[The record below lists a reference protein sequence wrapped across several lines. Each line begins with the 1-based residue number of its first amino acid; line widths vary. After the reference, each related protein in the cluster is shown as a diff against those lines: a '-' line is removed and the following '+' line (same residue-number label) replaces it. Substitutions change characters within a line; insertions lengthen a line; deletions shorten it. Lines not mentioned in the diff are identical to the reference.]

1 MRYSLAAALLL
12 IPCVVPA
19 QTATRPDTSA
29 LQRLLEAE
37 DHRGTG
43 REGIRPI
50 LDGMAGGDTLLRRV
64 AARAAGR
71 LQRPELGARL
81 IPFLRDPVP
90 AVRREAANAIA
101 QSVVHLP
108 RTTAGTTGTGLTV
121 RSASDALAAALS
133 SEQHPAVVGALA
145 ASIGRLPHADSS
157 AARGAESAIAARMAS
172 APSREMMQGLYRLAQ
187 ARRTTGALTASTVA
201 AVRRAAVA
209 STDATVRRI
218 ALSTLSL
225 TGGLDSATV
234 AATLTDRDEQVRR
247 LAVEGVMTLP
257 AAQRT
262 AAVRRAAADPSHVVR
277 LGAVVA
283 TRLGARPTDCALLH
297 TLADDPMPIVAL
309 TALDALGTPC
319 ADQAAAIA
327 VLERHLTTP
336 RTTGPVAHRWHHA
349 ARALKAL
356 ARVDSARA
364 RPHLARFV
372 TGREWGERIA
382 AATVATTLGDV
393 ATLRVLATD
402 RDHNVQEAAIEGLVR
417 HAKHDADPVYVAA
430 LASPGYQVVL
440 AAATALRGTT
450 NGNALD
456 AAFESLRRITAEQ
469 RETSRDPRIAL
480 LQRIGELGSVEH
492 SPRLLGYAAD
502 FDSSVAVAATGILS
516 RWHGRPLTAQSKPLP
531 IRPEPL
537 AALLRQGE
545 ARLIVTMAESSG
557 GGRFVIRLFA
567 DDAPATTARLL
578 RLAREGYYNGKILQR
593 VEPNFVAQGGGGDA
607 SEYVGDGPFMRD
619 ELALRSHFRGSI
631 GISTRGRDTGD
642 AQWYVDLADNPRLD
656 HEYTIAG
663 EIISG
668 LEAADRI
675 LPGDVIA
682 SVEVDELGAPMGG
695 VSPREGEDPR
705 VREAVMTMP
714 SGAAEVE
721 QTSHGTAPAARMVAS
736 FDGLGVGF
744 TGPQGTATVRN
755 PSDNSLAVGP
765 DHIVQI
771 VNTRMAIF
779 TKAGTRY
786 PESGHVLY
794 GPVETRNVWRGF
806 GGLCEQRNNGDAV
819 ARYDQLADRWLIV
832 MPIFSRGPTRPDD
845 APAPKD
851 GEGAK
856 RMVIGR
862 AGQPG
867 PAAPLFIPAPPEP
880 TAPGAA
886 PAARPVAPR
895 DSGQYAVC
903 YAVSTSNDPMGSYYR
918 YEFVRPLFPDYP
930 RPAVWPDG
938 WYLPSSTGDEVIEK
952 HACVADRARMLRGEP
967 ATEQCITVAGVNF
980 LNNVD
985 LDGHALPPAG
995 APNLVLATG
1004 GTQLKN
1010 VLHDDGIYAWQ
1021 FRVNWDD
1028 PSKTRL
1034 DGPTKIAVAPYHYLC
1049 GGQLTN
1055 CVPQPGVERRL
1066 DSQGD
1071 KLMARVVYRRIGN
1084 TESVVATHSINT
1096 AVGAGGVRWYEFRIG
1111 KDRAPALHQQG
1122 TYAPDATYRWLPSP
1136 AIDKFGNIGIGYSA
1150 GSATQF
1156 AEQRFAGRRP
1166 SDPLGVLPMREVIMV
1181 RGEGAQTNT
1190 LRWEDYTQAA
1200 VDPSDDCTIW
1210 YVGDYYRPG
1219 ATNYSSRIGAFRMP
1233 GCR

>member
-1 MRYSLAAALLL
+1 MHFRLAAAFVALPLA
-12 IPCVVPA
+12 VSA
-19 QTATRPDTSA
+19 QGAPRTDPTA
-29 LQRLLEAE
+29 LQRLLVAE

-43 REGIRPI
+43 ADGIQPI
-50 LDGMAGGDTLLRRV
+50 VAGLTSTDTLLRRV

-71 LQRPELGARL
+71 LQRPALGQRL
-81 IPFLRDPVP
+81 VAMLADPVP
-90 AVRREAANAIA
+90 AVRREAANGIA
-101 QSVVHLP
+101 QSVAHLP
-108 RTTAGTTGTGLTV
+108 RTGTVGDAAQFTARG
-121 RSASDALAAALS
+121 ASDALIAALRT
-133 SEQHPAVVGALA
+133 EQHPSVIGALA
-145 ASIGRLPHADSS
+145 ASLGRLPHPDST
-157 AARGAESAIAARMAS
+157 AARSAETAIIARS
-172 APSREMMQGLYRLAQ
+172 NGAPSREMMQGLYRLAQ
-187 ARRTTGALTASTVA
+187 ARRFTGALTPATVA
-201 AVRRAAVA
+201 VVRRAAVA
-209 STDATVRRI
+209 STDPTVRRI
-218 ALSTLSL
+218 ALSTLTLTAAMDSL
-225 TGGLDSATV
+225 TVT
-234 AATLTDRDEQVRR
+234 AALRDPDEQVRR
-247 LAVEGVMTLP
+247 LGIEAVMALP
-257 AAQRT
+257 AAQR
-262 AAVRRAAADPSHVVR
+262 AEAVRRAAADPSHVVR
-277 LGAVVA
+277 LGAIV
-283 TRLGARPTDCALLH
+283 GARAGTRQPDCMVLLDLTDDA
-297 TLADDPMPIVAL
+297 MPIVAL
-309 TALDALGTPC
+309 TALDALGAPC
-319 ADQAAAIA
+319 ADTPSAVG
-327 VLERHLTTP
+327 VLESHITTP
-336 RTTGPVAHRWHHA
+336 VTSGPVAHRWHPA

-364 RPHLARFV
+364 RRHLPRFV
-372 TGREWGERIA
+372 TATGRGERLA
-382 AATVATTLGDV
+382 AAVTATTLGDV
-393 ATLRVLATD
+393 ATLRALAAD
-402 RDHNVQEAAIEGLVR
+402 RDHNVQEAAIEGLAR
-417 HAKHDADPVYVAA
+417 HAKHDADAVYIGA

-440 AAATALRGTT
+440 AAATALQGTT
-450 NGNALD
+450 HGDALD
-456 AAFESLRRITAEQ
+456 AAFESLRRISAEQ

-480 LQRIGELGSVEH
+480 LQRIGELGNRDH
-492 SPRLLGYAAD
+492 SPRLLGYVAD
-502 FDSSVAVAATGILS
+502 FDSSVAVAAAGILS
-516 RWHGRPLTAQSKPLP
+516 RWHERPLTAQPKPLP
-531 IRPEPL
+531 IRAEPL
-537 AALLRQGE
+537 AATLRQRE
-545 ARLIVTMAESSG
+545 ARLMVTMAKESG
-557 GGRFVIRLFA
+557 GGMFVIRLFA
-567 DDAPATTARLL
+567 DDAPATAARLL

-668 LEAADRI
+668 LDVADRI

-682 SVEVDELGAPMGG
+682 SVEIDQASAPAGG
-695 VSPREGEDPR
+695 VSPREVEDPR
-705 VREAVMTMP
+705 VRDAIMAMP
-714 SGAAEVE
+714 QGAADVE
-721 QTSHGTAPAARMVAS
+721 QTAHGTAPAARMVAS

-744 TGPQGTATVRN
+744 VGPQGTATVRN

-779 TKAGTRY
+779 TKAGARY

-806 GGLCEQRNNGDAV
+806 GGLCEERNNGDAV

-862 AGQPG
+862 SGQPG
-867 PAAPLFIPAPPEP
+867 AAAPLFIPGPPEP
-880 TAPGAA
+880 VAPGA
-886 PAARPVAPR
+886 PAAPRPAAPR
-895 DSGQYAVC
+895 DSGQYAMC
-903 YAVSTSNDPMGSYYR
+903 YAVSTSSDPMGSYYR

-952 HACVADRARMLRGEP
+952 HACVADRTRMLRGEP

-1010 VLHDDGIYAWQ
+1010 VLQDDGIYAWQ

-1034 DGPTKIAVAPYHYLC
+1034 DGPTKITVAPYHYLC

-1055 CVPQPGVERRL
+1055 CVPQPGVERKL

-1096 AVGAGGVRWYEFRIG
+1096 AAGAGGVRWYEFRIG
-1111 KDRAPALHQQG
+1111 KDRAPTLYQQG

-1156 AEQRFAGRRP
+1156 PEQRFAGRRP
-1166 SDPLGVLPMREVIMV
+1166 SDPLGVLSFRESRMV
-1181 RGEGAQTNT
+1181 TGEGSQTNT
-1190 LRWEDYTQAA
+1190 LRWEDYTQTA

-1210 YVGDYYRPG
+1210 FVGDYYRPG
-1219 ATNYSSRIGAFRMP
+1219 ATNYSSRIGAYRMP
-1233 GCR
+1233 GCK